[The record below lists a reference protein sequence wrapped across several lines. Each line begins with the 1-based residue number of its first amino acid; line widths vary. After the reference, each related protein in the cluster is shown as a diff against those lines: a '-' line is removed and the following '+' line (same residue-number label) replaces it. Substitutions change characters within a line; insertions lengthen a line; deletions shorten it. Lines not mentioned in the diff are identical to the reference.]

1 MRRKDI
7 AIILRLVADS
17 LYIFGFLLL
26 VPLSIALATAEY
38 VEALAFA
45 PFPAPL
51 DIFRKFIY
59 SRVNLIRATQSQRIP
74 LQNDELPPK

>member
-26 VPLSIALATAEY
+26 VPVSIALATAEY

-51 DIFRKFIY
+51 FSVSSFI
-59 SRVNLIRATQSQRIP
+59 VELI
-74 LQNDELPPK
+74 

>member
-38 VEALAFA
+38 GEAFY
-45 PFPAPL
+45 FTI
-51 DIFRKFIY
+51 DI
-59 SRVNLIRATQSQRIP
+59 
-74 LQNDELPPK
+74 